1 MISHAASAQK
11 VTQTRESPTL
21 DSGQTPGQSSG
32 AAEFLPVF
40 AGFEQL
46 GLTGRDVA
54 RLADVSPPT
63 VSKWRRALVNI
74 PGPKLAFLTLVL
86 AHLLEDAKTLGG
98 LEAMLSTEPAT
109 WGDGGP
115 ESKRQGA
122 EAAAKALKVQESL
135 NLVQV
140 TPAEVRAG
148 SHRFRD
154 WWATGGAD
162 ELQANW
168 AKSTGQMNGRTKGS
182 ST

>member
-1 MISHAASAQK
+1 MISHAASDQK

-21 DSGQTPGQSSG
+21 DSGQSPGQSSG

-109 WGDGGP
+109 WG